1 LKNTGIKDMKR
12 RNFIKTG
19 SILTVAATVPSIA
32 FSDRISEDHQM
43 KIDSKKINFTRDG
56 LDFTPAEYSNLLS
69 KLSANAGIS
78 IDDYSLGG
86 VVEELEK
93 GMAKI
98 LGTESAIFMPTG
110 TLANHIAVRKLAG
123 ENRKV
128 LVQSDS
134 HLYRDSGDCAN
145 ILSGLN
151 LIPLGKGK
159 VDFNLAEVEKEYLRT
174 NEGRVD
180 TQIGV
185 ISIESPVRRYNN
197 QLFDFDKM
205 KEISAFA
212 HKNNIKMHLDG
223 ARLFNACVHTDKSP
237 NDFVELFDTVY
248 ISLYKNFNAASGAI
262 LAGKKT
268 FIEDLFH
275 TRRMFGGGVIQVWP
289 FAAVANHYLD
299 SFLSDYEASLK
310 QADVFFNELQA
321 QSDIDI
327 FKIPNGSNVFQMN
340 LNHIDATRLIV
351 ALEAMNV
358 FLPAVN
364 HNDGFIYF
372 KINPSILRK
381 PVNELTRIFIQAIK
395 EVS

>member
-1 LKNTGIKDMKR
+1 MKR

-19 SILTVAATVPSIA
+19 SLLTAAAAVPSIA
-32 FSDRISEDHQM
+32 FSGGISQDHQI
-43 KIDSKKINFTRDG
+43 KIDSQRINFTRDG

-69 KLSANAGIS
+69 KLNANGGIL
-78 IDDYSLGG
+78 IDNYSLGG

-93 GMAKI
+93 RMAKI
-98 LGTESAIFMPTG
+98 LGTECAIFMPTG
-110 TLANHIAVRKLAG
+110 TLANHLAVRKLAG

-145 ILSGLN
+145 TLSGLN

-159 VDFNLAEVEKEYLRT
+159 VDFNLAEVEEEYLRT
-174 NEGRVD
+174 KEGRVE

-197 QLFDFDKM
+197 QLFGFDQM

-212 HKNNIKMHLDG
+212 RKNNIKMHLDG

-237 NDFVELFDTVY
+237 TDFVKLFDTVY

-262 LAGKKT
+262 LAGKKA
-268 FIEDLFH
+268 FIEGFYH
-275 TRRMFGGGVIQVWP
+275 TRRMFGGGVVQVWP
-289 FAAVANHYLD
+289 FAVVANHYLD
-299 SFLSDYEASLK
+299 SFLSDYKASLK
-310 QADVFFNELQA
+310 QADVFFDELQA
-321 QSDIDI
+321 QSDIEI
-327 FKIPNGSNVFQMN
+327 NKIPNGSNVFQMN
-340 LNHIDATRLIV
+340 IHHIDATKFIV
-351 ALEAMNV
+351 AMEAKNV
-358 FLPAVN
+358 FLPAAN
-364 HNDGFIYF
+364 HKDGFIYF

-381 PVNELTRIFIQAIK
+381 PVMELTRKFIQGIK